1 MRSCTSRATRSD
13 GAYAASAA
21 TSRLSREEPDTFPPL
36 ESIEDVRG
44 PREHVAARD
53 ASSEGLHA
61 PAPFP
66 HRHLDRAGEESAAA
80 QTLAAA
86 KPTPDYVTIVLTQ
99 DVARTPDQ
107 TWARIGDYCA
117 ISVWFKVD
125 CAITGGDGKGVGTV
139 RSLRNGAVTEIMVAK
154 TPYSY
159 TYTQPATTIL
169 YHGTLAVEP
178 ADGGAHSRIV
188 YTLFY
193 DVAPLTTAQARQA
206 DRRQRTA
213 RFGAALDKMKEMA
226 ETP

>member
-1 MRSCTSRATRSD
+1 MRRIIAALGLFGMLAG
-13 GAYAASAA
+13 GA
-21 TSRLSREEPDTFPPL
+21 
-36 ESIEDVRG
+36 
-44 PREHVAARD
+44 
-53 ASSEGLHA
+53 
-61 PAPFP
+61 
-66 HRHLDRAGEESAAA
+66 AAA
-80 QTLAAA
+80 QTPGAA

-193 DVAPLTTAQARQA
+193 DAGPLETVEKKVA
-206 DRRQRTA
+206 DRASRSQR
-213 RFGAALDKMKEMA
+213 FKDGLAAMKTMA
-226 ETP
+226 EAP

>member
-1 MRSCTSRATRSD
+1 MRTMMMALVL
-13 GAYAASAA
+13 GAGLVPAVAQAAS
-21 TSRLSREEPDTFPPL
+21 
-36 ESIEDVRG
+36 
-44 PREHVAARD
+44 
-53 ASSEGLHA
+53 
-61 PAPFP
+61 
-66 HRHLDRAGEESAAA
+66 
-80 QTLAAA
+80 QTAA
-86 KPTPDYVTIVLTQ
+86 KPTPDYVTIVMTQ

-107 TWARIGDYCA
+107 VWAKVGGYCT
-117 ISVWFKVD
+117 ISEWLKLD

-193 DVAPLTTAQARQA
+193 DAGPLETVEKKVA
-206 DRRQRTA
+206 DRASRSQR
-213 RFGAALDKMKEMA
+213 FKDGLAAMKTMA
-226 ETP
+226 EAP